1 MREGSQTG
9 NKEEMAQ
16 AEDSGR
22 LFILCTI
29 HQEPAVCQTLL
40 FPGLESESLLLIS
53 EQNADCSFRLMSACG
68 QVLRQVL
75 NTRQLHSIL
84 VPDEVVAVPI
94 AQMEKLVQINQETNP
109 RFRGWVSGRPWI
121 QTLA

>member
-1 MREGSQTG
+1 MREWSQTG

-16 AEDSGR
+16 AEDGGR

-53 EQNADCSFRLMSACG
+53 EQNADCGFRLMSAGG

-75 NTRQLHSIL
+75 NTRRLHSIL
-84 VPDEVVAVPI
+84 VPDEAVAVPI
-94 AQMEKLVQINQETNP
+94 VRMEKLV
-109 RFRGWVSGRPWI
+109 
-121 QTLA
+121 